1 MEYLELGEVFKINI
15 NDNTVYL
22 KVEPDGSAK
31 GCENCYFYEN
41 DNSCGKQ
48 ANCSY
53 FDRDDNTN
61 IIYKQINPIQDI
73 YVVFG
78 QKRDGTVKQCG
89 AYPNEE
95 DAKKKVEE
103 LNKYYFDYAH
113 YYRTIQ
119 YYPYGIIND
128 IKEVKI
134 N

>member
-1 MEYLELGEVFKINI
+1 MKYLELGEVFKINI
-15 NDNTVYL
+15 DNKMIYL
-22 KVEPDGSAK
+22 KTEIDTSIILCK
-31 GCENCYFYEN
+31 NCYFNGNQQY
-41 DNSCGKQ
+41 CGKFACNQ
-48 ANCSY
+48 M
-53 FDRDDNTN
+53 DREDNVS
-61 IIYKQINPIQDI
+61 IVYKQINPIQDI
-73 YVVFG
+73 FVVFG

-95 DAKKKVEE
+95 DAKKKVGE
-103 LNKYYFDYAH
+103 LNRYYFDYAH